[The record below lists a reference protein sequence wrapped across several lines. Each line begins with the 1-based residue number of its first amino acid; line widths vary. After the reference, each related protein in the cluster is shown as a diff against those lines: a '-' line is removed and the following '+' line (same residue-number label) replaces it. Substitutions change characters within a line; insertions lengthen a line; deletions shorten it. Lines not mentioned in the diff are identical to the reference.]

1 MSNIMSNLKITT
13 LPWGAAARRMA
24 RLAGWFAVFTVIVL
38 VVVLVWGR
46 PVAAQSKAPRAT
58 ELQGVLA
65 GQADRHFFGLESIQ
79 PGQAVAL
86 TLRFE
91 AAALGAGKDVSFVV
105 LSEDGL
111 VRFLAGA
118 DPQDVAVATGAPP
131 LFDTQDNRRTALVP
145 GVQATGFTVIVYG
158 SADRPMRYTLQV
170 QGGLLRDDAGQSQS
184 LVMVDDRMVNTAAL
198 SGSAAP
204 KPAEIVR
211 QAEIV
216 NPADIA
222 KAVPARRVTGV
233 LAAHGDRHYLRLAPA
248 KGDAGGEVT
257 LTLQYVAHQPGQ
269 QGKLNVWVL
278 TQEGVRQWQ
287 QGGLLQ
293 ELNLA
298 GGSPA
303 LALAGATVMHTTLR
317 VAESVPYVVVVYN
330 EMDDA
335 ANYTLHVEGAVVVDE
350 FGQTNEAQAAV
361 AELLALG
368 Q

>member
-1 MSNIMSNLKITT
+1 MSSLKITM
-13 LPWGAAARRMA
+13 LPWGAAARRIA
-24 RLAGWFAVFTVIVL
+24 RLAEWFAVFTVA
-38 VVVLVWGR
+38 VLVWGQ

-86 TLRFE
+86 TLRYE
-91 AAALGAGKDVSFVV
+91 ATELGAGEEVNFVV
-105 LSEDGL
+105 LSEDSL
-111 VRFLAGA
+111 VRFLAGVN
-118 DPQDVAVATGAPP
+118 PQDVAVATGAPP
-131 LFDTQDNRRTALVP
+131 LFDAQDNRRTALVP
-145 GVQATGFTVIVYG
+145 GVQAAGFTVIVYG

-184 LVMVDDRMVNTAAL
+184 LVMVDDGRADHAAL
-198 SGSAAP
+198 PRSDAP
-204 KPAEIVR
+204 KLAEIVT
-211 QAEIV
+211 QAEI
-216 NPADIA
+216 D
-222 KAVPARRVTGV
+222 KQSEGVPARRVTGA
-233 LAAHGDRHYLRLAPA
+233 LAAHGDRHYLRLAPDTA
-248 KGDAGGEVT
+248 QGPIAQGDARGEVT
-257 LTLQYVAHQPGQ
+257 LTLQYVAHRPGE

-303 LALAGATVMHTTLR
+303 LTLAGATVMHTTLR
-317 VAESVPYVVVVYN
+317 VAASVPYVVVVYN

-335 ANYTLHVEGAVVVDE
+335 ANYTLNVEGAVVVDE